1 MCIIYYT
8 FCNCLT
14 ISFHP
19 INMQTRTPKL
29 LQLSV
34 ADLLELNDS
43 CDPVSPTEISRLYD
57 YNNPQFVSIVNN
69 LRDMFKRHSNIYT

>member
-14 ISFHP
+14 IFFHP

-34 ADLLELNDS
+34 TDLLELNDS
-43 CDPVSPTEISRLYD
+43 CDPVSSTEISRLYD